1 MDENSRADILGKI
14 AQLVGD
20 GLAHEA
26 RLELQSKSRLEL
38 KRDYSGRGELDPAAV
53 IQLFKVRVT
62 ECGASVRETSK
73 PEVPQTIADL
83 LAERGKRRI
92 LIPRGIPEE
101 WIPGTVDPVREAE
114 LTNQEIDR
122 CDGVLTEC
130 SLALAV
136 TGTII
141 LTGAAGEG
149 PRRFTLLPDYHLCVV
164 RQDQVRET
172 VPEGIRELIA
182 VRTKPI
188 TLFSGPS
195 GTVDIEMTK
204 VKGVHGPRTVDVLL
218 VRAVG

>member
-1 MDENSRADILGKI
+1 MNENSRADILRSI
-14 AQLVGD
+14 EQIVGN
-20 GLAHEA
+20 GLSRDA
-26 RLELQSKSRLEL
+26 RLELQSKSRQEL
-38 KRDYSGRGELDPAAV
+38 KRGYSHSGQLDPAAM
-53 IQLFKVRVT
+53 IELFKVRVT
-62 ECGASVRETSK
+62 ECGAFVRETST
-73 PEVPQTIADL
+73 PGVRQAIADL

-101 WIPGTVDPVREAE
+101 WISGTMDPVRERD
-114 LTNQEIDR
+114 LTNEEIDH
-122 CDGVLTEC
+122 CDGVLTKC
-130 SLALAV
+130 TLALAI

-141 LTGAAGEG
+141 LTGATGEG

-164 RQDQVRET
+164 RQDQIRET

-182 VRTKPI
+182 IKGKPI

-218 VRAVG
+218 VRP